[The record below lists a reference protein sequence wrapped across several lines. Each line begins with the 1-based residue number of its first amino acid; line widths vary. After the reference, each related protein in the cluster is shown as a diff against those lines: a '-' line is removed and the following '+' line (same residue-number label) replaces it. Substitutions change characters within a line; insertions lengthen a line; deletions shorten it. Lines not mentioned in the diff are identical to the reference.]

1 MNISDEF
8 KMPGKNYRSIPFWAW
23 NCKLNKQLMKQQIDC
38 FEEMGF
44 GGFLMHPR
52 YGLDTEY
59 LGKEFM
65 EHVKFCVEYAKS
77 KNMQAWIYDEDRWP
91 SGSAGGMVTRN
102 PDYVRRDLRFMRELP
117 DKYERMLRML

>member
-1 MNISDEF
+1 
-8 KMPGKNYRSIPFWAW
+8 
-23 NCKLNKQLMKQQIDC
+23 
-38 FEEMGF
+38 
-44 GGFLMHPR
+44 MHPR

-117 DKYERMLRML
+117 DKYERMLG